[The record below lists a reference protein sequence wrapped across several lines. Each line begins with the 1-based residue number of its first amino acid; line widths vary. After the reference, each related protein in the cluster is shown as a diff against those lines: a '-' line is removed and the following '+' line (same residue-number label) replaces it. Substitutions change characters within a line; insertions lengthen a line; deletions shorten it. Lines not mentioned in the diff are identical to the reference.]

1 MVAGTEWIRGRAPT
15 YSGKVRDLY
24 DFGPLLLM
32 VASDRLSAFDVI
44 LPTPVPEKG
53 EILTQLSSFWFEK
66 TRGVIANHLSE
77 VPLSELVAEAS
88 DRVRLSKRAVVV
100 KKTVPL
106 KIEAVVRGYIAGSGL
121 AEYNRSGSVS
131 GIALPAGLV
140 EGDRLAAPIFT
151 PSSKAPVGEHD
162 EPINFDEAV
171 ALLGGALAERVRETS
186 LALYRAGAAWAESRG
201 IILADTKFEFG
212 LLDGEL
218 VVIDEMLTPDSS
230 RFWPAD
236 SYAPGGPQ
244 PSFDKQY
251 VRDYLLA
258 LKWDKTPPGPVLPD
272 EVVAAT
278 RARYV
283 EAYERLTGLTWS
295 SP

>member
-1 MVAGTEWIRGRAPT
+1 MVAGTEWITGRAPT

-77 VPLSELVAEAS
+77 VPLSELVPEAS
-88 DRVRLSKRAVVV
+88 DRARLSKRAVVV

-121 AEYNRSGSVS
+121 AEYNRTGSVS
-131 GIALPAGLV
+131 GIALPSGLV

-162 EPINFDEAV
+162 EPINFDQAV
-171 ALLGGALAERVRETS
+171 ALLGGGLAERVRETS

-236 SYAPGGPQ
+236 TYAPGGPQ

-283 EAYERLTGLTWS
+283 EAYERLTGLAWS

>member
-1 MVAGTEWIRGRAPT
+1 MVAGTEWITGRAPT

-77 VPLSELVAEAS
+77 VPLSELVPEAS
-88 DRVRLSKRAVVV
+88 DRARLSKRAVVV

-121 AEYNRSGSVS
+121 AEYNRTGSVS
-131 GIALPAGLV
+131 GIALPSGLV

-162 EPINFDEAV
+162 EPINFDQAV
-171 ALLGGALAERVRETS
+171 ALLGGGLAERVRETS

-236 SYAPGGPQ
+236 TYAPGGPQ

-283 EAYERLTGLTWS
+283 EAYERLTGHVWI

>member
-1 MVAGTEWIRGRAPT
+1 MVAGTEWITGRAPT

-44 LPTPVPEKG
+44 LPTPVAEKG
-53 EILTQLSSFWFEK
+53 AILTQLSSFWFEK
-66 TRGVIANHLSE
+66 TRGVIANHLSD
-77 VPLSELVAEAS
+77 VPLADLVPDAN
-88 DRVRLSKRAVVV
+88 DRARLAGRAVVV
-100 KKTVPL
+100 KKTQPL

-121 AEYNRSGSVS
+121 SEYRRTGSVS
-131 GIALPAGLV
+131 GIALPPGLV
-140 EGDRLAAPIFT
+140 EGDRLAEPIFT

-162 EPINFDEAV
+162 EPITFDQSV
-171 ALLGGALAERVRETS
+171 ALLGGALAEQVRETS
-186 LALYRAGAAWAESRG
+186 LALYQAGAAWAESRG

-230 RFWPAD
+230 RFWPAF

-258 LKWDKTPPGPVLPD
+258 LQWDKTPPGPVLPAS
-272 EVVAAT
+272 VVAAT

-283 EAYERLTGLTWS
+283 EAYERLTGLVWGAA
-295 SP
+295 

>member
-1 MVAGTEWIRGRAPT
+1 MVAGTEWITGRAPT

-44 LPTPVPEKG
+44 LPTPVAEKG
-53 EILTQLSSFWFEK
+53 AILTQLSSFWFDK

-77 VPLSELVAEAS
+77 VPLADLVPDAN
-88 DRVRLSKRAVVV
+88 DRARLAGRAVVV
-100 KKTVPL
+100 KKTQPL

-121 AEYNRSGSVS
+121 SEYRRTGSVS
-131 GIALPAGLV
+131 GIALPPGLV
-140 EGDRLAAPIFT
+140 EGDRLAKPIFT

-162 EPINFDEAV
+162 EPITFDQSV
-171 ALLGGALAERVRETS
+171 ALLGGALAEQVRETS
-186 LALYRAGAAWAESRG
+186 LALYQAGAAWAESRG

-258 LKWDKTPPGPVLPD
+258 LQWDKTPPGPVLPD
-272 EVVAAT
+272 SVVAAT

-283 EAYERLTGLTWS
+283 EAYERLTGLVWGAA
-295 SP
+295 

>member
-1 MVAGTEWIRGRAPT
+1 MVAGTEWITGRAPT

-44 LPTPVPEKG
+44 LPTPVAEKG
-53 EILTQLSSFWFEK
+53 AILTQLSSFWFEK

-77 VPLSELVAEAS
+77 VPLADLVPDAD
-88 DRVRLSKRAVVV
+88 DRARLAGRAVVV
-100 KKTVPL
+100 KKTQPL

-121 AEYNRSGSVS
+121 SEYRRTGSVS
-131 GIALPAGLV
+131 GIALPPGLV
-140 EGDRLAAPIFT
+140 EGDRLAEPIFT

-162 EPINFDEAV
+162 EPITFDQSV
-171 ALLGGALAERVRETS
+171 ALLGEALAEQVRETS
-186 LALYRAGAAWAESRG
+186 LALYQAGAAWAESRG

-258 LKWDKTPPGPVLPD
+258 LQWDKTPPGPVLPAS
-272 EVVAAT
+272 VVAAT

-283 EAYERLTGLTWS
+283 EAYERLTGLVWGAA
-295 SP
+295 

>member
-1 MVAGTEWIRGRAPT
+1 MVAGTEWITGRAPT

-77 VPLSELVAEAS
+77 VPLSELVPEAS
-88 DRVRLSKRAVVV
+88 DRARLLKRAVVV
-100 KKTVPL
+100 QKTVPL

-121 AEYNRSGSVS
+121 AEYNRTGSVS
-131 GIALPAGLV
+131 GIALPSGLV

-162 EPINFDEAV
+162 EPINFDQAV
-171 ALLGGALAERVRETS
+171 ALLGGGLAERVRETS

-236 SYAPGGPQ
+236 TYAPGGPQ

-283 EAYERLTGLTWS
+283 EAYERLTGLAWS

>member
-1 MVAGTEWIRGRAPT
+1 MVAGTEWITGRAPT

-44 LPTPVPEKG
+44 LPTPVAEKG
-53 EILTQLSSFWFEK
+53 AILTQLSSFWFEK

-77 VPLSELVAEAS
+77 VPLADLVPDAN
-88 DRVRLSKRAVVV
+88 DRARLAGRAVVV
-100 KKTVPL
+100 KKTQPL

-121 AEYNRSGSVS
+121 SEYRRTGSVS
-131 GIALPAGLV
+131 GIALPPGLV
-140 EGDRLAAPIFT
+140 EGDRLAEPIFT

-162 EPINFDEAV
+162 EPITFDQSV
-171 ALLGGALAERVRETS
+171 ALLGGALAEQVRETS
-186 LALYRAGAAWAESRG
+186 LALYQAGAAWAESRG

-230 RFWPAD
+230 RFWPAF

-258 LKWDKTPPGPVLPD
+258 LQWDKTPPGPVLPAS
-272 EVVAAT
+272 VVAAT

-283 EAYERLTGLTWS
+283 EAYERLTGLVWGAA
-295 SP
+295 

>member
-1 MVAGTEWIRGRAPT
+1 MVSGTEWMKGRPPT

-24 DFGPLLLM
+24 DFGSLLLM

-53 EILTQLSSFWFEK
+53 AILTQLSSFWFEK
-66 TRGVIANHLSE
+66 TAGVVENHLSQ
-77 VPLSELVAEAS
+77 VPLSELVPDAD
-88 DRVRLSKRAVVV
+88 DRARLAGRSVVV
-100 KKTVPL
+100 KKTQPL
-106 KIEAVVRGYIAGSGL
+106 KVEAVVRGYIAGSGL
-121 AEYNRSGSVS
+121 SEYRRTGAVS
-131 GIALPAGLV
+131 GISLPPGLV
-140 EGDRLAAPIFT
+140 EGDRLAEPIFT

-162 EPINFDEAV
+162 EPMTFDETV
-171 ALLGGALAERVRETS
+171 ALLGGPLAEQVRETS

-201 IILADTKFEFG
+201 ILLADTKFEFG
-212 LLDGEL
+212 LLDGRL

-244 PSFDKQY
+244 PSFDKQF
-251 VRDYLLA
+251 VRDYLLG
-258 LKWDKTPPGPVLPD
+258 LQWDKTPPGPVLP
-272 EVVAAT
+272 EAVVAAT

-283 EAYERLTGLTWS
+283 EAYERLTGRTWGAA
-295 SP
+295 

>member
-1 MVAGTEWIRGRAPT
+1 MVSGTEWIKGRAPS

-32 VASDRLSAFDVI
+32 VASDRLSAFDVV

-53 EILTQLSSFWFEK
+53 AILTQLSSFWFAK
-66 TRGVIANHLSE
+66 TKSLIPNHLSDVALE
-77 VPLSELVAEAS
+77 TLVPEAE
-88 DRVRLSKRAVVV
+88 DRARLAGRAVVV
-100 KKTVPL
+100 KKTQPL

-121 AEYNRSGSVS
+121 AEYRKTGSVS
-131 GIALPAGLV
+131 GIALPPGLV
-140 EGDRLAAPIFT
+140 EGDQLAEPIFT

-162 EPINFDEAV
+162 EPITFDQSV
-171 ALLGGALAERVRETS
+171 ALLGGEVAERVRETS

-236 SYAPGGPQ
+236 TYAPGGPQ

-258 LKWDKTPPGPVLPD
+258 LKWDKTPPGPVLP
-272 EVVAAT
+272 ESVIAAT

-283 EAYERLTGLTWS
+283 EAYERITGLTWS
-295 SP
+295 SR

>member
-1 MVAGTEWIRGRAPT
+1 MVAGTEWITGRAPT

-44 LPTPVPEKG
+44 LPTPVAEKG
-53 EILTQLSSFWFEK
+53 AILTQLSSFWFEK
-66 TRGVIANHLSE
+66 TRGVIANHLSD
-77 VPLSELVAEAS
+77 VPLADLVPDAD
-88 DRVRLSKRAVVV
+88 DRARLAGRAVVV
-100 KKTVPL
+100 KKTQPL

-121 AEYNRSGSVS
+121 SEYRRTGSVS
-131 GIALPAGLV
+131 GIALPPGLV
-140 EGDRLAAPIFT
+140 EGDRLAEPIFT

-162 EPINFDEAV
+162 EPITFDQSV
-171 ALLGGALAERVRETS
+171 ALLGGALAEQVRETS
-186 LALYRAGAAWAESRG
+186 LALYQAGAAWAESRG

-258 LKWDKTPPGPVLPD
+258 LQWDKTPPGPVLPAS
-272 EVVAAT
+272 VVAAT

-283 EAYERLTGLTWS
+283 EAYERLTGLVWGAA
-295 SP
+295 

>member
-1 MVAGTEWIRGRAPT
+1 MVAGTEWITGRAPT

-44 LPTPVPEKG
+44 LPTPVAEKG
-53 EILTQLSSFWFEK
+53 AILTQLSSFWFDK

-77 VPLSELVAEAS
+77 VPLADLVPDAN
-88 DRVRLSKRAVVV
+88 DRARLAGRAVVV
-100 KKTVPL
+100 KKTQPL

-121 AEYNRSGSVS
+121 SEYRRTGSVS
-131 GIALPAGLV
+131 GIALPPGLV
-140 EGDRLAAPIFT
+140 EGDRLAKPIFT

-162 EPINFDEAV
+162 EPITFDQSV
-171 ALLGGALAERVRETS
+171 ALLGGALAEQVRETS
-186 LALYRAGAAWAESRG
+186 LALYQAGAAWAESRG

-258 LKWDKTPPGPVLPD
+258 LQWDKTPPGPVLPD
-272 EVVAAT
+272 SVVAAT
-278 RARYV
+278 RGRYV
-283 EAYERLTGLTWS
+283 EAYERLTGLVWGAA
-295 SP
+295 

>member
-1 MVAGTEWIRGRAPT
+1 MVAGTEWITGRAPT

-53 EILTQLSSFWFEK
+53 AILTQLSSFWFEK

-77 VPLSELVAEAS
+77 VPLSELVPEAS
-88 DRVRLSKRAVVV
+88 DRARLSKRAVVV

-121 AEYNRSGSVS
+121 SEYNRTGSVS

-140 EGDRLAAPIFT
+140 EGDRLAEPIFT

-171 ALLGGALAERVRETS
+171 ALLGGELAERVRETS

>member
-1 MVAGTEWIRGRAPT
+1 MVAGTEWITGRAPT

-66 TRGVIANHLSE
+66 TRGVIANHLSD
-77 VPLSELVAEAS
+77 VPLPELVPEAS
-88 DRVRLSKRAVVV
+88 DRARLSKRAVVV

-121 AEYNRSGSVS
+121 AEYNRTGSVS
-131 GIALPAGLV
+131 GIALPSGLV

-162 EPINFDEAV
+162 EPINFDQAV
-171 ALLGGALAERVRETS
+171 ALLGGGLAERVRETS

-236 SYAPGGPQ
+236 TYAPGGPQ

-283 EAYERLTGLTWS
+283 EAYERLTGLAWS

>member
-1 MVAGTEWIRGRAPT
+1 MVAGTEWITGRAPT

-44 LPTPVPEKG
+44 LPTPVAEKG
-53 EILTQLSSFWFEK
+53 AILTQLSSFWFDK
-66 TRGVIANHLSE
+66 TRGVIANHLSD
-77 VPLSELVAEAS
+77 VPLAELVPDAN
-88 DRVRLSKRAVVV
+88 DRARLSKRAVVV
-100 KKTVPL
+100 KKTQPL

-121 AEYNRSGSVS
+121 SEYRRTGSVS
-131 GIALPAGLV
+131 GIALPPGLV
-140 EGDRLAAPIFT
+140 EGDRLAEPIFT

-162 EPINFDEAV
+162 EPITFDQSV
-171 ALLGGALAERVRETS
+171 ALLGEALAEQVRETS
-186 LALYRAGAAWAESRG
+186 LALYRAGAEWAESRG

-212 LLDGEL
+212 LLDGEM

-258 LKWDKTPPGPVLPD
+258 LQWDKTPPGPVLP
-272 EVVAAT
+272 ESVVAAT

-283 EAYERLTGLTWS
+283 EAYERLTGLAWS
-295 SP
+295 SL

>member
-1 MVAGTEWIRGRAPT
+1 MVAGTEWITGRAPT

-53 EILTQLSSFWFEK
+53 AILTQLSSFWFEK
-66 TRGVIANHLSE
+66 TRGVIANHLSD
-77 VPLSELVAEAS
+77 VPLPELVPEAS
-88 DRVRLSKRAVVV
+88 DRARLSKRAVVV

-121 AEYNRSGSVS
+121 AEYNRTGSVS
-131 GIALPAGLV
+131 GIALPSGLV
-140 EGDRLAAPIFT
+140 EGDRLAAPLFT

-171 ALLGGALAERVRETS
+171 ALLGGELAERVRETS

-212 LLDGEL
+212 LLDSEL

-244 PSFDKQY
+244 PSFDKQF

-258 LKWDKTPPGPVLPD
+258 LNWDKTPPGPVLPD

-283 EAYERLTGLTWS
+283 EAYERLTGLAWS

>member
-1 MVAGTEWIRGRAPT
+1 MVAGTEWITGRAPT

-53 EILTQLSSFWFEK
+53 AILTQLSSFWFEK
-66 TRGVIANHLSE
+66 TRGVIANHLSD
-77 VPLSELVAEAS
+77 VPLPELVPEAS
-88 DRVRLSKRAVVV
+88 DRARLSKRAVVV

-121 AEYNRSGSVS
+121 AEYNRTGSVS
-131 GIALPAGLV
+131 GIALPSGLV

-171 ALLGGALAERVRETS
+171 ALLGGGLAERVRETS

-236 SYAPGGPQ
+236 TYAPGGPQ

-258 LKWDKTPPGPVLPD
+258 LKWDKTPPGPVLPE

-283 EAYERLTGLTWS
+283 EAYERLTGLAWS

>member
-1 MVAGTEWIRGRAPT
+1 MVPGTEWIKGRAPS

-32 VASDRLSAFDVI
+32 VASDRLSAFDVV

-53 EILTQLSSFWFEK
+53 AILTQLSSFWFEK
-66 TRGVIANHLSE
+66 TRSVIANHLSDVALE
-77 VPLSELVAEAS
+77 TLVPDAE
-88 DRVRLSKRAVVV
+88 DRARLAGRAVLV
-100 KKTVPL
+100 KKTQPL

-121 AEYNRSGSVS
+121 SEYRKTGSVS
-131 GIALPAGLV
+131 GIALPPGLV
-140 EGDRLAAPIFT
+140 EGDRLAEPIFT

-162 EPINFDEAV
+162 EPITFDQSV

-236 SYAPGGPQ
+236 TYAPGGPQ

-258 LKWDKTPPGPVLPD
+258 LKWDKTPPGPVLP
-272 EVVAAT
+272 ESVIAAT

-283 EAYERLTGLTWS
+283 EAYERLTGVTWS
-295 SP
+295 SR

>member
-1 MVAGTEWIRGRAPT
+1 
-15 YSGKVRDLY
+15 
-24 DFGPLLLM
+24 
-32 VASDRLSAFDVI
+32 
-44 LPTPVPEKG
+44 VPEKG
-53 EILTQLSSFWFEK
+53 AILTQLSSFWFEK

-77 VPLSELVAEAS
+77 VPLSELVPEAS
-88 DRVRLSKRAVVV
+88 DRARLSKRAVVV

-121 AEYNRSGSVS
+121 AEYNRTGSVS
-131 GIALPAGLV
+131 GIALPSGLV

-162 EPINFDEAV
+162 EPINFDQAV
-171 ALLGGALAERVRETS
+171 ALLGGGLAERVRETS

-236 SYAPGGPQ
+236 TYAPGGPQ

-283 EAYERLTGLTWS
+283 EAYERLTGLAWS

>member
-1 MVAGTEWIRGRAPT
+1 MVAGTEWITGRAPT

-44 LPTPVPEKG
+44 LPTPVAEKG
-53 EILTQLSSFWFEK
+53 AILTQLSSFWFEK

-77 VPLSELVAEAS
+77 VPLADLVPDAN
-88 DRVRLSKRAVVV
+88 DRARLAGRAVVV
-100 KKTVPL
+100 KKTQPL

-121 AEYNRSGSVS
+121 SEYRRTGSVS
-131 GIALPAGLV
+131 GIALPPGLV
-140 EGDRLAAPIFT
+140 EGDRLAEPIFT

-162 EPINFDEAV
+162 EPITFDQSV
-171 ALLGGALAERVRETS
+171 ALLGGALAEQVRETS
-186 LALYRAGAAWAESRG
+186 LALYQAGAAWAESRG

-258 LKWDKTPPGPVLPD
+258 LQWDKTPPGPVLPD
-272 EVVAAT
+272 SVVAAT

-283 EAYERLTGLTWS
+283 EAYERLTGLVWGAA
-295 SP
+295 

>member
-1 MVAGTEWIRGRAPT
+1 MVAGTEWITGRAPT

-44 LPTPVPEKG
+44 LPTPVAEKG
-53 EILTQLSSFWFEK
+53 AILTQLSSFWFEK

-77 VPLSELVAEAS
+77 VPLADLVPDAN
-88 DRVRLSKRAVVV
+88 DRARLSKRAVVV
-100 KKTVPL
+100 KKTQPL

-121 AEYNRSGSVS
+121 SEYRRTGSVS
-131 GIALPAGLV
+131 GIALPPGLV
-140 EGDRLAAPIFT
+140 EGDRLAKPIFT

-162 EPINFDEAV
+162 EPITFDQSV
-171 ALLGGALAERVRETS
+171 ALLGGALAEQVRETS

-218 VVIDEMLTPDSS
+218 VLIDEMLTPDSS

-258 LKWDKTPPGPVLPD
+258 LKWDKTPPGPVLP
-272 EVVAAT
+272 ESVVAAT

-283 EAYERLTGLTWS
+283 EAYERLTGLAWS
-295 SP
+295 SL

>member
-44 LPTPVPEKG
+44 LPTPVPDKG
-53 EILTQLSSFWFEK
+53 AILTQLSSFWFEK

-88 DRVRLSKRAVVV
+88 DRARLSKRAVVV

-121 AEYNRSGSVS
+121 SEYNRTGSVS
-131 GIALPAGLV
+131 GIVLPSGLV

-171 ALLGGALAERVRETS
+171 ALLGGELAERVRETS

-244 PSFDKQY
+244 ASFDKQY

-283 EAYERLTGLTWS
+283 EAYERLTGLAWS

>member
-53 EILTQLSSFWFEK
+53 AILTQLSSFWFEK

-88 DRVRLSKRAVVV
+88 DRARLSKRAVVV

-121 AEYNRSGSVS
+121 SEYNRTGSVS

-162 EPINFDEAV
+162 EAINFDEAV
-171 ALLGGALAERVRETS
+171 GLLGGELAERVRETS

-236 SYAPGGPQ
+236 TYAPGGPQ
-244 PSFDKQY
+244 ASFDKQY

-283 EAYERLTGLTWS
+283 EAYERLTGLAWS

>member
-1 MVAGTEWIRGRAPT
+1 MVAGTEWITGRAPT

-53 EILTQLSSFWFEK
+53 AILTQLSSFWFEK
-66 TRGVIANHLSE
+66 TRGVIANHLSD
-77 VPLSELVAEAS
+77 VPLPELVPEAS
-88 DRVRLSKRAVVV
+88 DRARLSKRAVVV

-121 AEYNRSGSVS
+121 AEYNRTGSVS
-131 GIALPAGLV
+131 GIALPSGLV
-140 EGDRLAAPIFT
+140 EGDRLAAPLFT

-171 ALLGGALAERVRETS
+171 ALLGGGLAERVRETS

-236 SYAPGGPQ
+236 TYAPGGPQ

-283 EAYERLTGLTWS
+283 EAYERLTGLAWS

>member
-1 MVAGTEWIRGRAPT
+1 MVAGTEWITGRAPT

-44 LPTPVPEKG
+44 LPTPVADKG
-53 EILTQLSSFWFEK
+53 AILTQLSSFWFEK

-77 VPLSELVAEAS
+77 VPLADLVPDAN
-88 DRVRLSKRAVVV
+88 DRARLAGRAVVV
-100 KKTVPL
+100 KKTQPL

-121 AEYNRSGSVS
+121 SEYRRTGSVS
-131 GIALPAGLV
+131 GIALPPGLV
-140 EGDRLAAPIFT
+140 EGDRLAEPIFT

-162 EPINFDEAV
+162 EPITFDQSV
-171 ALLGGALAERVRETS
+171 ALLGGALAEQVRETS
-186 LALYRAGAAWAESRG
+186 LALYQAGAAWAESRG

-258 LKWDKTPPGPVLPD
+258 LQWDKSPPGPVLPD
-272 EVVAAT
+272 SVVAAT

-283 EAYERLTGLTWS
+283 EAYERLTGLVWGAA
-295 SP
+295 

>member
-1 MVAGTEWIRGRAPT
+1 MVAGTEWITSRAPT

-44 LPTPVPEKG
+44 LPTPVAEKG
-53 EILTQLSSFWFEK
+53 AILTQLSSFWFEK
-66 TRGVIANHLSE
+66 TRGVIANHLSD
-77 VPLSELVAEAS
+77 VPLADLVPDAN
-88 DRVRLSKRAVVV
+88 DRARLAGRAVVV
-100 KKTVPL
+100 KKTQPL

-121 AEYNRSGSVS
+121 SEYRRTGSVS
-131 GIALPAGLV
+131 GIALPPGLV
-140 EGDRLAAPIFT
+140 EGDRLAEPIFT

-162 EPINFDEAV
+162 EPITFDQSV
-171 ALLGGALAERVRETS
+171 SLLGGALAEEVRETS

-258 LKWDKTPPGPVLPD
+258 LQWDKTPPGPVLPAS
-272 EVVAAT
+272 VVAAT

-283 EAYERLTGLTWS
+283 EAYERLTGRVWGGA
-295 SP
+295 

>member
-1 MVAGTEWIRGRAPT
+1 MVAGTEWITGRAPT

-44 LPTPVPEKG
+44 LPTPVADKG
-53 EILTQLSSFWFEK
+53 AILTQLSSFWFDK

-77 VPLSELVAEAS
+77 VPLADLVPDAN
-88 DRVRLSKRAVVV
+88 DRARLAGRAVVV
-100 KKTVPL
+100 KKTQPL

-121 AEYNRSGSVS
+121 SEYNRTGSVS
-131 GIALPAGLV
+131 GIALPPGLV
-140 EGDRLAAPIFT
+140 EGDRLAEPIFT

-162 EPINFDEAV
+162 EPITFDQSV
-171 ALLGGALAERVRETS
+171 ALLGGALAEQVRETS
-186 LALYRAGAAWAESRG
+186 LALYQAGAAWAESRG

-258 LKWDKTPPGPVLPD
+258 LQWDKSPPGPVLPD
-272 EVVAAT
+272 SVVAAT

-283 EAYERLTGLTWS
+283 EAYERLTGLVWGAA
-295 SP
+295 

>member
-1 MVAGTEWIRGRAPT
+1 MVAGTEWITGRAPT

-44 LPTPVPEKG
+44 LPTPVAEKG
-53 EILTQLSSFWFEK
+53 AILTQLSSFWFEK

-77 VPLSELVAEAS
+77 VPLSELVPEAS
-88 DRVRLSKRAVVV
+88 DRARLAGRAVVV
-100 KKTVPL
+100 KKTQPL

-121 AEYNRSGSVS
+121 SEYRRTGSVS
-131 GIALPAGLV
+131 GIALPPGLV
-140 EGDRLAAPIFT
+140 EGDRLAKPIFT

-162 EPINFDEAV
+162 EPITFDQSV
-171 ALLGGALAERVRETS
+171 ALLGEALAEQVRETS
-186 LALYRAGAAWAESRG
+186 LALYQAGAAWAESRG

-258 LKWDKTPPGPVLPD
+258 LQWDKTPPGPVLPAS
-272 EVVAAT
+272 VVAAT

-283 EAYERLTGLTWS
+283 EAYERLTGLVWGAA
-295 SP
+295 

>member
-1 MVAGTEWIRGRAPT
+1 MAAGTEWITGRAPT

-44 LPTPVPEKG
+44 LPTPVADKG
-53 EILTQLSSFWFEK
+53 AILTQLSSFWFEK

-77 VPLSELVAEAS
+77 VPLSELVPEAS
-88 DRVRLSKRAVVV
+88 DRARLAGRAVVV
-100 KKTVPL
+100 KKTQPL

-121 AEYNRSGSVS
+121 SEYKRTGSVS
-131 GIALPAGLV
+131 GIALPPGLV
-140 EGDRLAAPIFT
+140 EGDRLAEPIFT

>member
-1 MVAGTEWIRGRAPT
+1 MVAGTEWITGRAPT

-77 VPLSELVAEAS
+77 VPLSELVPEAS
-88 DRVRLSKRAVVV
+88 DRARLSKRAVVV
-100 KKTVPL
+100 QKTVPL

-121 AEYNRSGSVS
+121 AEYNRTGSVS
-131 GIALPAGLV
+131 GIALPSGLV

-171 ALLGGALAERVRETS
+171 ALLGGGLAERVRETS

-236 SYAPGGPQ
+236 TYAPGGPQ

-283 EAYERLTGLTWS
+283 EAYERLTGLAWS

>member
-1 MVAGTEWIRGRAPT
+1 MVAGTEWITGRAPT

-53 EILTQLSSFWFEK
+53 AILTQLSSFWFEK
-66 TRGVIANHLSE
+66 TRGVIANHLSD
-77 VPLSELVAEAS
+77 VPLPELVPEAS
-88 DRVRLSKRAVVV
+88 DRARLSKRAVVV

-121 AEYNRSGSVS
+121 AEYNRTGSVS
-131 GIALPAGLV
+131 GIALPSGLV

-171 ALLGGALAERVRETS
+171 ALLGGGLAERVRETS

-236 SYAPGGPQ
+236 TYAPGGPQ

-283 EAYERLTGLTWS
+283 EAYERLTGLAWS

>member
-1 MVAGTEWIRGRAPT
+1 MVAGTEWITGRAPT

-44 LPTPVPEKG
+44 LPTPVADKG
-53 EILTQLSSFWFEK
+53 AILTQLSSFWFDK

-77 VPLSELVAEAS
+77 VPLADLVPDAN
-88 DRVRLSKRAVVV
+88 DRARLAGRAVVV
-100 KKTVPL
+100 KKTQPL

-121 AEYNRSGSVS
+121 SEYRRTGSVS
-131 GIALPAGLV
+131 GIALPPGLV
-140 EGDRLAAPIFT
+140 EGDRLAEPIFT

-162 EPINFDEAV
+162 EPITFDQSV
-171 ALLGGALAERVRETS
+171 ALLGGALAEQVRETS
-186 LALYRAGAAWAESRG
+186 LALYQAGAAWAESRG

-258 LKWDKTPPGPVLPD
+258 LQWDKSPPGPVLPD
-272 EVVAAT
+272 SVVAAT

-283 EAYERLTGLTWS
+283 EAYERLTGLVWGAA
-295 SP
+295 

>member
-1 MVAGTEWIRGRAPT
+1 MVAGTEWITGRAPT

-44 LPTPVPEKG
+44 LPTPVAEKG
-53 EILTQLSSFWFEK
+53 AILTQLSSFWFEK

-77 VPLSELVAEAS
+77 VPLADLVPDAD
-88 DRVRLSKRAVVV
+88 DRARLAGRAVVV
-100 KKTVPL
+100 KKTQPL

-121 AEYNRSGSVS
+121 SEYRRTGSVS
-131 GIALPAGLV
+131 GIALPPGLV
-140 EGDRLAAPIFT
+140 EGDRLAEPIFT

-162 EPINFDEAV
+162 EPITFDQSV
-171 ALLGGALAERVRETS
+171 ALLGGALAEQVRETS
-186 LALYRAGAAWAESRG
+186 LALYQAGAAWAESRG

-258 LKWDKTPPGPVLPD
+258 LQWDKTPPGPVLPAS
-272 EVVAAT
+272 VVAAT

-283 EAYERLTGLTWS
+283 EAYERLTGLVWGAA
-295 SP
+295 

>member
-1 MVAGTEWIRGRAPT
+1 MAAGTEWITGRAPT

-53 EILTQLSSFWFEK
+53 AILTQLSSFWFEK
-66 TRGVIANHLSE
+66 TRGVIANHLSDT
-77 VPLSELVAEAS
+77 PLSDLVPEAA
-88 DRVRLSKRAVVV
+88 DRARLAQRAVVV
-100 KKTVPL
+100 KKTQPL

-121 AEYNRSGSVS
+121 SEYRRTGSVS
-131 GIALPAGLV
+131 GISLPPGLV
-140 EGDRLAAPIFT
+140 EGDRLAEPIFT
-151 PSSKAPVGEHD
+151 PSSKAPMGEHD
-162 EPINFDEAV
+162 EPINFDQAV
-171 ALLGGALAERVRETS
+171 ALLGGELAERVRETS

-236 SYAPGGPQ
+236 TYAPGGPQ
-244 PSFDKQY
+244 PSFDKQF

-258 LKWDKTPPGPVLPD
+258 MKWDKQPPGPVLPD

-283 EAYERLTGLTWS
+283 EAYERLTGLSWS
-295 SP
+295 SR

>member
-1 MVAGTEWIRGRAPT
+1 MVAGTEWITGRAPT

-44 LPTPVPEKG
+44 LPTPVAEKG
-53 EILTQLSSFWFEK
+53 AILTQLSSFWFDK

-77 VPLSELVAEAS
+77 VPLSELVPEAS
-88 DRVRLSKRAVVV
+88 DRARLAGRAVVV
-100 KKTVPL
+100 KKTQPL

-121 AEYNRSGSVS
+121 SEYRRTGSVS
-131 GIALPAGLV
+131 GIALPPGLV
-140 EGDRLAAPIFT
+140 EGDRLAKPIFT

-162 EPINFDEAV
+162 EPITFDQSV
-171 ALLGGALAERVRETS
+171 ALLGEALAEQVRETS
-186 LALYRAGAAWAESRG
+186 LALYQAGAAWAESRG

-258 LKWDKTPPGPVLPD
+258 LQWDKTPPGPVLPAS
-272 EVVAAT
+272 VVAAT

-283 EAYERLTGLTWS
+283 EAYERLTGLVWGAA
-295 SP
+295 

>member
-1 MVAGTEWIRGRAPT
+1 MVAGTEWITGRAPT

-44 LPTPVPEKG
+44 LPTPVAEKG
-53 EILTQLSSFWFEK
+53 AILTQLSSFWFEK

-77 VPLSELVAEAS
+77 VPLADLVPDAN
-88 DRVRLSKRAVVV
+88 DRARLAGRAVVV
-100 KKTVPL
+100 KKTQPL

-121 AEYNRSGSVS
+121 SEYRRTGSVS
-131 GIALPAGLV
+131 GIALPPGLV
-140 EGDRLAAPIFT
+140 EGDRLAEPIFT

-162 EPINFDEAV
+162 EPITFDQSV
-171 ALLGGALAERVRETS
+171 ALLGGALAEQVRETS
-186 LALYRAGAAWAESRG
+186 LALYQAGAAWAESRG

-258 LKWDKTPPGPVLPD
+258 LQWDKSPPGPVLPD
-272 EVVAAT
+272 SVVAAT

-283 EAYERLTGLTWS
+283 EAYERLTGLVWGAA
-295 SP
+295 

>member
-1 MVAGTEWIRGRAPT
+1 MVPGTEWIKGRAPS

-32 VASDRLSAFDVI
+32 VASDRLSAFDVV

-53 EILTQLSSFWFEK
+53 AILTQLSSFWFEK
-66 TRGVIANHLSE
+66 TRSVIANHLSDVALE
-77 VPLSELVAEAS
+77 TLVPDAE
-88 DRVRLSKRAVVV
+88 DRARLAGRAVLV
-100 KKTVPL
+100 KKTQPL

-121 AEYNRSGSVS
+121 SEYRKTGSVS
-131 GIALPAGLV
+131 GIALPPGLV
-140 EGDRLAAPIFT
+140 EGDRLAEPIFT

-162 EPINFDEAV
+162 EPITFDQSV

-212 LLDGEL
+212 LLEGEL

-236 SYAPGGPQ
+236 TYAPGGPQ

-258 LKWDKTPPGPVLPD
+258 LKWDKTPPGPVLP
-272 EVVAAT
+272 ESVIAAT

-283 EAYERLTGLTWS
+283 EAYERLTGVTWS
-295 SP
+295 SR

>member
-1 MVAGTEWIRGRAPT
+1 MVAGTEWITGRAPT

-44 LPTPVPEKG
+44 LPTPVADKG
-53 EILTQLSSFWFEK
+53 AILTQLSSFWFEK

-77 VPLSELVAEAS
+77 VPLADLVPDAD
-88 DRVRLSKRAVVV
+88 DRARLAGRAVVV
-100 KKTVPL
+100 KKTQPL

-121 AEYNRSGSVS
+121 SEYRRTGSVS
-131 GIALPAGLV
+131 GIALPPGLV
-140 EGDRLAAPIFT
+140 EGDRLAKPIFT

-162 EPINFDEAV
+162 EPITFDQSV
-171 ALLGGALAERVRETS
+171 ALLGGALAEQVRETS
-186 LALYRAGAAWAESRG
+186 LALYQAGAAWAESRG

-212 LLDGEL
+212 LIDGEL

-258 LKWDKTPPGPVLPD
+258 LKWDKSPPGPVLPD

-283 EAYERLTGLTWS
+283 EAYERLTGLAWS
-295 SP
+295 SL

>member
-1 MVAGTEWIRGRAPT
+1 MVAGTEWITGRAPT

-53 EILTQLSSFWFEK
+53 AILTQLSSFWFEK

-77 VPLSELVAEAS
+77 VPLSELVPEAS
-88 DRVRLSKRAVVV
+88 DRARLLKRAVVV

-121 AEYNRSGSVS
+121 AEYNRTGSVS
-131 GIALPAGLV
+131 GIALPSGLV

-162 EPINFDEAV
+162 EPINFDQAV
-171 ALLGGALAERVRETS
+171 ALLGGGLAERVRETS

-236 SYAPGGPQ
+236 TYAPGGPQ

-283 EAYERLTGLTWS
+283 EAYERLTGLARS

>member
-1 MVAGTEWIRGRAPT
+1 MVAGTEWITGRAPT

-53 EILTQLSSFWFEK
+53 AILTQLSSFWFEK

-88 DRVRLSKRAVVV
+88 DRARLSKRAVVV

-121 AEYNRSGSVS
+121 SEYNRTGSVS
-131 GIALPAGLV
+131 GIALPSGLV
-140 EGDRLAAPIFT
+140 EGDRLVAPIFT

-162 EPINFDEAV
+162 EAINFDEAV
-171 ALLGGALAERVRETS
+171 ALLGGELAERVRETS

-236 SYAPGGPQ
+236 TYAPGGPQ

-272 EVVAAT
+272 SVVAAT

-283 EAYERLTGLTWS
+283 EAYERLTGLAWS

>member
-1 MVAGTEWIRGRAPT
+1 MVAGTEWITGRAPT

-44 LPTPVPEKG
+44 LPTPVSEKG
-53 EILTQLSSFWFEK
+53 AILTQLSSFWFEK

-77 VPLSELVAEAS
+77 VPLSELVPEAS
-88 DRVRLSKRAVVV
+88 DRARLAGRAVVV
-100 KKTVPL
+100 KKTQPL

-121 AEYNRSGSVS
+121 SEYRRTGSVS
-131 GIALPAGLV
+131 GIALPPGLV
-140 EGDRLAAPIFT
+140 EGDRLAEPIFT

-162 EPINFDEAV
+162 EPITFDQSV
-171 ALLGGALAERVRETS
+171 ALLGGAVAEQVRETS
-186 LALYRAGAAWAESRG
+186 LALYRAGAEWAESRG

-258 LKWDKTPPGPVLPD
+258 LQWDKTPPGPVLPAS
-272 EVVAAT
+272 VVAAT

-283 EAYERLTGLTWS
+283 EAYERLTGRVWGGA
-295 SP
+295 